1 MALKVTVV
9 GVGLVG
15 EAIVS
20 CLKERKFPC
29 RWPPRVAATR
39 ERPETLAGEKM
50 LVEETSAEVFEGA
63 DLVLFA
69 GTEGAR
75 GASVQWRET
84 AEECGAWCVDNGRD
98 FRLAPD
104 VPLVVPE
111 VNADALTE
119 DKHFIASPNCS
130 TIQLVVALAPIHRAA
145 RIERIIVSTYQ
156 ATSGWGMKGPQE
168 LRRQVPKVL
177 ESLENIEFDPSVFAR
192 PIAFNCIPHIDRFME
207 QDYTREEW
215 KMVHE
220 THKILGDA
228 SIRISATAVRVPVF
242 VGHSEAVWIETEKRL
257 SADEAR
263 DLLREVPGVVLMDDL
278 AGETPRGDSSE
289 RTYPTALD
297 LLSPEYRDL
306 TLVGRIREDTSCE
319 SGLVL
324 WCVSDNLRKGA
335 ALNVVQ
341 IAEELIER
349 GYLKP

>member
-1 MALKVTVV
+1 MSLSVTVV

-29 RWPPRVAATR
+29 EWPPRVAATR

-63 DLVLFA
+63 GLVLFA
-69 GTEGAR
+69 GREGAK

-84 AEECGAWCVDNGRD
+84 AERCGAWCIDNGRD
-98 FRLAPD
+98 FRLAEG

-111 VNADALTE
+111 VNADAIRP
-119 DKHFIASPNCS
+119 KSRFIASPNCS

-145 RIERIIVSTYQ
+145 RIKRIIVSTYQ

-168 LRRQVPKVL
+168 LREQTPKAL
-177 ESLENIEFDPSVFAR
+177 ESLADIPFDPAVFAR
-192 PIAFNCIPHIDRFME
+192 PIAFNCIPHIDRFLE
-207 QDYTREEW
+207 DDYTREEW

-220 THKILGDA
+220 TRKILDDA

-242 VGHSEAVWIETEKRL
+242 VGHSEAVWIETEKKL

-263 DLLREVPGVVLMDDL
+263 ELLRKAPGVVVMDEP
-278 AGETPRGDSSE
+278 AGDGM

-297 LLSPEYRDL
+297 LLRPEYRDM
-306 TLVGRIREDTSCE
+306 TLVGRIREDS
-319 SGLVL
+319 SSDRGLAL
-324 WCVSDNLRKGA
+324 WIVSDNIRKGA

-341 IAEELIER
+341 IAEVLIER
-349 GYLKP
+349 GFLRP

>member
-1 MALKVTVV
+1 MSLSVTVV

-29 RWPPRVAATR
+29 EWPPRVAATR

-63 DLVLFA
+63 GLVLFA
-69 GTEGAR
+69 GREGAK
-75 GASVQWRET
+75 GASVTWRET
-84 AEECGAWCVDNGRD
+84 AERCGARCIDNGRD
-98 FRLAPD
+98 FRLAEG

-111 VNADALTE
+111 VNADAIRP
-119 DKHFIASPNCS
+119 KSRFIASPNCS

-145 RIERIIVSTYQ
+145 RIQRIIVSTYQ

-168 LRRQVPKVL
+168 LREQTPKAL
-177 ESLENIEFDPSVFAR
+177 ESLADIPFDPAVFAR
-192 PIAFNCIPHIDRFME
+192 PIAFNCIPHIDCFLE
-207 QDYTREEW
+207 DDYTREEW

-220 THKILGDA
+220 TRKILDDA

-242 VGHSEAVWIETEKRL
+242 VGHSEAVWIETEKKL

-263 DLLREVPGVVLMDDL
+263 ELLRKAPGVVVMDEP
-278 AGETPRGDSSE
+278 AGDGM

-297 LLSPEYRDL
+297 LLRPEYRDM
-306 TLVGRIREDTSCE
+306 TLVGRIREDS
-319 SGLVL
+319 SSDRGLAL
-324 WCVSDNLRKGA
+324 WIVSDNIRKGA

-341 IAEELIER
+341 IAEVLIER
-349 GYLKP
+349 GFLRP

>member
-1 MALKVTVV
+1 MSLSVTVV

-29 RWPPRVAATR
+29 EWPPRVAATR

-69 GTEGAR
+69 GREGAK

-84 AEECGAWCVDNGRD
+84 AERCGAWCVDNGRD
-98 FRLAPD
+98 FRLAEG

-111 VNADALTE
+111 VNADAIRP
-119 DKHFIASPNCS
+119 KGRFIASPNCS

-168 LRRQVPKVL
+168 LREQTPKAL
-177 ESLENIEFDPSVFAR
+177 ESLADIPFDPTVFAR
-192 PIAFNCIPHIDRFME
+192 PIAFNCIPHIDRFIE
-207 QDYTREEW
+207 DDYTREEW

-220 THKILGDA
+220 TRKILGDA

-242 VGHSEAVWIETEKRL
+242 VGHSEAVWIETEKKL
-257 SADEAR
+257 SAGEAR
-263 DLLREVPGVVLMDDL
+263 ELLRKAPGVVVMDEP
-278 AGETPRGDSSE
+278 AGDGM

-297 LLSPEYRDL
+297 LLRPEYRDM
-306 TLVGRIREDTSCE
+306 TLVGRIREDS
-319 SGLVL
+319 SSDRGLAL
-324 WCVSDNLRKGA
+324 WIVSDNIRKGA

-341 IAEELIER
+341 IAEVLIER
-349 GYLKP
+349 GFLRP

>member
-1 MALKVTVV
+1 MSLNVTVV

-29 RWPPRVAATR
+29 EWPPRVAATR

-50 LVEETSAEVFEGA
+50 LVEETSAEVFAGA

-69 GTEGAR
+69 GREGAK

-98 FRLAPD
+98 FRLADD

-111 VNADALTE
+111 VNADAIRP
-119 DKHFIASPNCS
+119 KGRFIASPNCS

-145 RIERIIVSTYQ
+145 RIKRIIVSTYQ
-156 ATSGWGMKGPQE
+156 ATSGWGLKGPQE
-168 LRRQVPKVL
+168 LREQTPKAL
-177 ESLENIEFDPSVFAR
+177 ESLEDVPFDPTVFAR
-192 PIAFNCIPHIDRFME
+192 PIAFNCIPHIDRFIE
-207 QDYTREEW
+207 DDYTREEW

-220 THKILGDA
+220 TRKILGDDFL
-228 SIRISATAVRVPVF
+228 RISATAVRVPVF
-242 VGHSEAVWIETEKRL
+242 VGHSEAVWVETEKKL
-257 SADEAR
+257 SAGEAR
-263 DLLREVPGVVLMDDL
+263 DLLRKAPGVVVMDEP
-278 AGETPRGDSSE
+278 AGDGM

-297 LLSPEYRDL
+297 LLRPECRDL
-306 TLVGRIREDTSCE
+306 TLVGRIREDS
-319 SGLVL
+319 SSDRGLAL
-324 WCVSDNLRKGA
+324 WIVSDNIRKGA

-341 IAEELIER
+341 IAEVLIER
-349 GYLKP
+349 GFLRP